1 MDKVYIVNTNWATD
15 DGSSYESFDKVF
27 KSYDDA
33 FKFYKEQVKSAK
45 EDMSYAF
52 NKDGSDAEGYESDE
66 YTPLEGSSAYFSV
79 WAIGDYNGDH
89 YEVSIQ
95 CHIVY

>member
-15 DGSSYESFDKVF
+15 DGSSQESFDKVF
-27 KSYDDA
+27 KFFDDA
-33 FKFYKEQVKSAK
+33 LKFYKEAVKRAR

-66 YTPLEGSSAYFSV
+66 YISLEGSSACFAV

-89 YEVSIQ
+89 YEVSVQ